1 MPLEPGQSK
10 AALSH
15 NIATEREAGK
25 SEAQSVAIAFSEQ
38 RKDEQ
43 ESETV
48 KRAAGVLFVGP
59 TGRVL
64 LMRRAVAGSDHRAE
78 WACPGGGIEA
88 GETAEEAARREVFEE
103 TGFTYE
109 GPLALWT
116 RRIRDNVDFTTF
128 LARIDADGEFA
139 VQLNEEHDFCKWMSI
154 EDALVEPSGE
164 VLLHPGVRTAL
175 KRFSMD
181 EMAVAEAIR
190 DEELVSP
197 QRFGNMLLVAMRI
210 TGTGAAY
217 RRSLDEYVW
226 RDPQA
231 FSTDR
236 FLERCKGLPVILEHP
251 PKQMDSEQFNKRMV
265 GTCVIPWRRQT
276 ERGLEVWCIGK
287 IWDEKSQEDLQEYPF
302 STSPGVS
309 FSPLDDTSRVLLGGV
324 SLFIEGAPYHLDHL
338 ALLPPK
344 PDGSPV
350 LGVWDKRG
358 APTGVESAP
367 VDDRLDDALR
377 DIQISNL
384 CSKILN

>member
-25 SEAQSVAIAFSEQ
+25 PEAQAVAIAYSEQ

-43 ESETV
+43 SETV

-64 LMRRAVAGSDHRAE
+64 LMRRAAGGSDHGAV
-78 WACPGGGIEA
+78 WAFPGGGIEA
-88 GETAEEAARREVFEE
+88 DETAEQAARREVQEE

-109 GPLALWT
+109 GPLTLWT
-116 RRIRDNVDFTTF
+116 RRIRDNVDFSTF
-128 LARIDADGEFA
+128 LARIPADGEFS
-139 VQLNEEHDFCKWMSI
+139 VQLNEEHEFHKWISI
-154 EDALVEPSGE
+154 EDALAEPNGE
-164 VLLHPGVRTAL
+164 IILHPGAKVAL
-175 KRFSMD
+175 KRFAMD

-217 RRSLDEYVW
+217 RRGINEYVW
-226 RDPQA
+226 RDPEA
-231 FSTDR
+231 FSSDR

-287 IWDEKSQEDLQEYPF
+287 IWDGQSQIDLQAYPF
-302 STSPGVS
+302 STSPGVA
-309 FSPLDDTSRVLLGGV
+309 FSPLDDTSRVMFGSS
-324 SLFIEGAPYHLDHL
+324 SLFIEGSPYLLDHL
-338 ALLPPK
+338 ALLPSK
-344 PDGSPV
+344 DGIPM
-350 LGVWDKRG
+350 LGVWDLGG
-358 APTGVESAP
+358 APSGVESAP
-367 VDDRLDDALR
+367 VDDRLDEALR